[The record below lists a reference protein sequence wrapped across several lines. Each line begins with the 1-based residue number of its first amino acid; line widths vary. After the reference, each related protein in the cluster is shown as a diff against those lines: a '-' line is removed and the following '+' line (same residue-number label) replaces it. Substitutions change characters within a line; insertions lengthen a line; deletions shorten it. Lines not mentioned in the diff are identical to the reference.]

1 MTEEITAELRAIREK
16 LETISNVDASPRI
29 KGDLAAA
36 RYAGYRTA
44 KVFRAWARRNGLNP
58 SFDGE
63 TNFWSRVDIAKARE
77 RGKR

>member
-1 MTEEITAELRAIREK
+1 MSAEITAELRAIREK
-16 LETISNVDASPRI
+16 LETISNVDASPWI

-44 KVFRAWARRNGLNP
+44 KAFRAWARSIGMKP
-58 SFDGE
+58 SVDE
-63 TNFWSRVDIAKARE
+63 KCNFWSRADIAKGRE

>member
-16 LETISNVDASPRI
+16 LETISNVDASPWI

-44 KVFRAWARRNGLNP
+44 KAFRAWARAVGIKP
-58 SFDGE
+58 SVDE
-63 TNFWSRVDIAKARE
+63 KCNFWSRSDIAKGRE